1 MMQIA
6 VISMVRNESDII
18 ESFVRHAASFA
29 DKLYIVDHASTDGTY
44 DILQQLAAEGLPL
57 SLQQFT
63 ESEQA
68 QAEVMTKLMAQA
80 FAAGAD
86 FVLPLDADEFL
97 LPDGGQDMAWCR
109 EALLLVCRPADI
121 YQLPWVTYQT
131 AEEYHG
137 QQFILAMDSQRESR
151 PEELGKLLLGRE
163 AWEKTGFRLS
173 QGNHHALLPG
183 TSGLQRLKPLPL
195 NGVHLAHYFWRS
207 SEQAASKAAVGW
219 IANVAKY
226 SRQTNL
232 ANHWRQGFYR
242 LIAGEKM
249 VRPPLVHGQ
258 PARVAPACKAL
269 LLSYTK
275 AQSGEGVLLRN
286 VLLAAE
292 QLANAYSEQQAASE
306 THKVSILLP
315 YFGDQEAFQTTFAS
329 AAAEDY
335 PQVSLIVFPL
345 GEEAIHDDWLLAFL
359 QEQSD
364 KTAKD
369 IVYLQEQGDIL
380 WQDIAESADG
390 EFIQWVFPGDVL
402 AQHKIQPMVT
412 TLTRHGNID
421 FVLTNSLDYPALQQA
436 KEQGTLVDL
445 QLPDGFAIGDGNIY
459 RQYLQ
464 EHQALLSGGLSA
476 PLFRRQTMQQCGFC
490 RKHLQDGKPQW
501 QAIWQSVLQD
511 AIIGAMD
518 TPLVEMHSQRQRA

>member
-6 VISMVRNESDII
+6 VISMVRNEADII

-44 DILQQLAAEGLPL
+44 EILQQLAAEGLPL
-57 SLQQFT
+57 SVQQFS

-68 QAEVMTKLMAQA
+68 QAEVMTDLMEQA
-80 FAAGAD
+80 FAAEGD

-97 LPDGGQDMAWCR
+97 LPDGGQNMAWCR
-109 EALLLVCRPADI
+109 EALLSVCTPAEI

-137 QQFILAMDSQRESR
+137 QQFILAMESQRESQS
-151 PEELGKLLLGRE
+151 EELGKLLLGRE
-163 AWEKTGFRLS
+163 AWEKTSFRLS

-183 TSGLQRLKPLPL
+183 ADGWQRLKPLPL
-195 NGVHLAHYFWRS
+195 NGVHLAHYSWRS

-219 IANVAKY
+219 LANVAKY

-232 ANHWRQGFYR
+232 ANHWRQVFQQ
-242 LIAGEKM
+242 LIAGEK
-249 VRPPLVHGQ
+249 PSLPQLKQAQ
-258 PARVAPACKAL
+258 PVLTTQDCKVMT
-269 LLSYTK
+269 LSYTGVH
-275 AQSGEGVLLRN
+275 AGEAALLRN

-292 QLANAYSEQQAASE
+292 QLANAYSELRAASE
-306 THKVSILLP
+306 AHKVSILLP
-315 YFGDQEAFQTTFAS
+315 YLGEQEAFRKSFAS
-329 AAAEDY
+329 VVAEDY
-335 PQVSLIVFPL
+335 PQVNLIVFPL
-345 GEEAIHDDWLLAFL
+345 GEADIHDDWLLGFL
-359 QEQSD
+359 QEQSEQ
-364 KTAKD
+364 TTKD

-380 WQDIAESADG
+380 WQDLEESADS
-390 EFIQWVFPGDVL
+390 EFIQWVFPGDIL
-402 AQHKIQPMVT
+402 ARHKLQPMVT
-412 TLTRHGNID
+412 TLTRHSNID

-459 RQYLQ
+459 RQYLR
-464 EHQALLSGGLSA
+464 EHKALLSGGLSA
-476 PLFRRQTMQQCGFC
+476 PLFRRQTMQQCGFG
-490 RKHLQDGKPQW
+490 RKYLQDGKLQW
-501 QAIWQSVLQD
+501 QELWQAVLQD

-518 TPLVEMHSQRQRA
+518 TPLVEMHSQR

>member
-6 VISMVRNESDII
+6 VISMVRNEADII

-29 DKLYIVDHASTDGTY
+29 DKLYIADHASTDGTY
-44 DILQQLAAEGLPL
+44 DILRQLAAEGLPL
-57 SLQQFT
+57 SVQQFDG
-63 ESEQA
+63 SAQA
-68 QAEVMTKLMAQA
+68 QAEVMTNLMEQA
-80 FAAGAD
+80 FASEFD

-97 LPDGGQDMAWCR
+97 LSDGGQDMAWCR
-109 EALLLVCRPADI
+109 EALFSVCRPADI

-137 QQFILAMDSQRESR
+137 QQFILAMESQRESW

-173 QGNHHALLPG
+173 QGNHHALLPA
-183 TSGLQRLKPLPL
+183 TDGLQRLKPLPL
-195 NGVHLAHYFWRS
+195 NGVHLAHFPWRS
-207 SEQAASKAAVGW
+207 SDQAASKAAVGW
-219 IANVAKY
+219 LANVAKY

-232 ANHWRQGFYR
+232 ANHWRKGFYR
-242 LIAGEKM
+242 LLAGEKM
-249 VRPPLVHGQ
+249 VRPPLTHGQ
-258 PARVAPACKAL
+258 LARIAPAGKERA
-269 LLSYTK
+269 LSYTK
-275 AQSGEGVLLRN
+275 ARSGEGVLLRN

-306 THKVSILLP
+306 QHKVSLLLP
-315 YFGDQEAFQTTFAS
+315 YLGEQEPFQQSFAS

-335 PQVSLIVFPL
+335 PQVNIIVFPL
-345 GEEAIHDDWLLAFL
+345 GEEAIHDDWLLGFL

-380 WQDIAESADG
+380 WQDLAESADG
-390 EFIQWVFPGDVL
+390 EFIQWGFPGDIL
-402 AQHKIQPMVT
+402 AQHKLHPMVT

-421 FVLTNSLDYPALQQA
+421 FVLTNSLDYPALHQA

-459 RQYLQ
+459 RQYLRK
-464 EHQALLSGGLSA
+464 HQALLSGGLSA
-476 PLFRRQTMQQCGFC
+476 PLFRRQTMQHCGFC
-490 RKHLQDGKPQW
+490 REYLQDGKPQW
-501 QAIWQSVLQD
+501 QAIWQAVLQD

-518 TPLVEMHSQRQRA
+518 TPLVEMHSQR

>member
-68 QAEVMTKLMAQA
+68 QAEVMTKLMEQA

-97 LPDGGQDMAWCR
+97 LPDGGQDMDWCR
-109 EALLLVCRPADI
+109 EALLSVCRPADI

-131 AEEYHG
+131 VEEYHG
-137 QQFILAMDSQRESR
+137 QQFTLTMESLRESQ

-163 AWEKTGFRLS
+163 AWEKTSFRLS
-173 QGNHHALLPG
+173 QGNHHALLPVE
-183 TSGLQRLKPLPL
+183 SGLQRLKPLPL
-195 NGVHLAHYFWRS
+195 NGVHLAHFPWRS
-207 SEQAASKAAVGW
+207 SNQAASKAAVGW
-219 IANVAKY
+219 LANVAKY

-242 LIAGEKM
+242 LIAGEKT
-249 VRPPLVHGQ
+249 VRPQLRHGQ
-258 PARVAPACKAL
+258 TAFIASACKAI
-269 LLSYTK
+269 LLSYTR
-275 AQSGEGVLLRN
+275 AQSGEKVLLRN

-306 THKVSILLP
+306 KHKVSILLP
-315 YFGDQEAFQTTFAS
+315 YLGDQEAFQTTFAS
-329 AAAEDY
+329 VAAEDY
-335 PQVSLIVFPL
+335 PQVNLIVFPL
-345 GEEAIHDDWLLAFL
+345 GEAASRDEWLLGFL
-359 QEQSD
+359 EEQSGQ
-364 KTAKD
+364 TAKD
-369 IVYLQEQGDIL
+369 IIYLQEQGDIL
-380 WQDIAESADG
+380 WQDIDESADG
-390 EFIQWVFPGDVL
+390 EFIQWVFPGDIL
-402 AQHKIQPMVT
+402 AKHKLQPMVT
-412 TLTRHGNID
+412 TLARHGNID

-436 KEQGTLVDL
+436 KAQGTLVDL

-464 EHQALLSGGLSA
+464 EHQTLLSGGLSA
-476 PLFRRQTMQQCGFC
+476 PLFRRQTIQRCGFC
-490 RKHLQDGKPQW
+490 RKYLQDGKPQW
-501 QAIWQSVLQD
+501 RAIWQAVLQD

-518 TPLVEMHSQRQRA
+518 TSLVEMHSQQ

>member
-6 VISMVRNESDII
+6 VISMVRNEADII
-18 ESFVRHAASFA
+18 ESFVRHAASLA
-29 DKLYIVDHASTDGTY
+29 DKIYIVEHASTDETAV
-44 DILQQLAAEGLPL
+44 ILKKLAAEGL
-57 SLQQFT
+57 SLEVRQYAGAAQT
-63 ESEQA
+63 
-68 QAEVMTKLMAQA
+68 QAEIMTDLMQTA

-97 LPDGGQDMAWCR
+97 LPDGEQDMGWCR
-109 EALLLVCRPADI
+109 EALLSVCTPAAV

-131 AEEYHG
+131 REEYHG
-137 QQFILAMDSQRESR
+137 QQFILAQESQRESQ

-173 QGNHHALLPG
+173 QGNHHALLPAENG
-183 TSGLQRLKPLPL
+183 VQRLAPLPL
-195 NGVHLAHYFWRS
+195 TGVHLAHFPWRS
-207 SEQAASKAAVGW
+207 SNQAASKAAVGW
-219 IANVAKY
+219 LANVAKY

-242 LIAGEKM
+242 LLAGEKTI
-249 VRPPLVHGQ
+249 RPLLKHGQ
-258 PARVAPACKAL
+258 PARIAPSCKARQIV
-269 LLSYTK
+269 YTK
-275 AQSGEGVLLRN
+275 AQRGEVVLLRN

-306 THKVSILLP
+306 QHKVSILLP
-315 YFGDQEAFQTTFAS
+315 YLGEPQAFQQSFAS
-329 AAAEDY
+329 VVEEDY
-335 PQVSLIVFPL
+335 PQVNLIVFPL
-345 GEEAIHDDWLLAFL
+345 GEAVSHDEWLLEFL
-359 QEQSD
+359 QEQSE

-380 WQDIAESADG
+380 WQDLAESADG

-402 AQHKIQPMVT
+402 TKHKLQPMVT

-421 FVLTNSLDYPALQQA
+421 FVLTNSMDYPALQPA
-436 KEQGTLVDL
+436 KERGTLVDL
-445 QLPDGFAIGDGNIY
+445 QLPDGFAIGDGNVY

-464 EHQALLSGGLSA
+464 EHQALLTGGLSA
-476 PLFRRQTMQQCGFC
+476 PLFRRQTMQRCDFG
-490 RKHLQDGKPQW
+490 RKFLQDGEPQW
-501 QAIWQSVLQD
+501 QAFWQSVLQD

-518 TPLVEMHSQRQRA
+518 TSLVEMHSQL